1 MYLMHLHI
9 AIVLS
14 IIILPV
20 IDQTATG
27 IDSVIEVYHKS
38 KKFENEQ
45 IRELNQI
52 ILKEIP
58 TDNLV
63 ASNQP
68 YITNLKTELKSVGIP
83 ITISKPTELEK
94 FIEYYNVS
102 HLIFYDLDTFHGK
115 EIYDSVSE
123 WKPINYYYMDLYTS
137 GSSHVFKV
145 ENVENADISVPFPY
159 LAKAMKLERM
169 GQSIDAK
176 KIYEELRNFESGSI
190 KHAESVCTALV
201 IWDRYD
207 DAIVQCNS
215 ILKKDPKN
223 LESHYNLVVSYV
235 NKEQREKVHDVLLSY
250 NEMLFDEPNNVENL
264 KAWAR
269 SITYLSQ
276 WGDFVQEYL
285 TNTFTQAKKLEEQHE
300 YQKALIL
307 YDRLT
312 YLDETDLQLTK
323 DSFYRKIIILTKL
336 ERYEDALNTYDAT
349 IQIYNNEITKLISSN
364 QYNKAN
370 DIQKSMIIVMKAK
383 AALLTNMEDYHEA
396 DSVYAIILGYN
407 KFDPYTWQKRGAY
420 FENYDRLAE
429 ALHAYEFAHQLEPE
443 NDNLLV
449 KIKELKDKI
458 ANKRQG

>member
-1 MYLMHLHI
+1 
-9 AIVLS
+9 
-14 IIILPV
+14 
-20 IDQTATG
+20 
-27 IDSVIEVYHKS
+27 
-38 KKFENEQ
+38 
-45 IRELNQI
+45 
-52 ILKEIP
+52 
-58 TDNLV
+58 
-63 ASNQP
+63 
-68 YITNLKTELKSVGIP
+68 
-83 ITISKPTELEK
+83 
-94 FIEYYNVS
+94 
-102 HLIFYDLDTFHGK
+102 
-115 EIYDSVSE
+115 
-123 WKPINYYYMDLYTS
+123 
-137 GSSHVFKV
+137 
-145 ENVENADISVPFPY
+145 
-159 LAKAMKLERM
+159 M

-201 IWDRYD
+201 NWDRYD

-312 YLDETDLQLTK
+312 YLDETDLQLTI

-349 IQIYNNEITKLISSN
+349 IPIYNNEIRKLFSSN

-370 DIQKSMIIVMKAK
+370 DMQKSMIIVMKAK